1 MYLKDSKYFSHLLIN
16 PYYIKDPKLYE
27 IFQKSLP
34 PIEAYYYFP
43 KGDDIITIDQKKPEN
58 SSRKIFTNVPF
69 TSFEKKWLKK
79 FNKLVDSRDD
89 INIPPGWH
97 DGLSLACIYSALGDI
112 EFGYEIMRDYI
123 KWWEKTFPMNIVPK
137 DKSWELLNN
146 GFLYIYGRD
155 HQFRPIMVCQ
165 PYILQNKL
173 EYFSDSDVVN
183 VCLFVCQYAVN
194 NLLIP
199 GQIENWI
206 MLFNLKGTSI
216 ISLPEPMK
224 LLVQELSD
232 NFNFRLFKCYVLG
245 MSFLM
250 RLLYKFVCTFIG
262 QPNEEK
268 IVILESRKD
277 KHLFDDFTP
286 DNLEKRFG
294 GNAENLIYGEG
305 DCLFPPRVP
314 CENVFF
320 PWEDKNK
327 ILISEEEYINLYKKG
342 DIPIE
347 SISPFIR
354 EKLIKEEEEENK
366 KKLKDENK
374 IRIINKNVKTN
385 NLDLNY
391 ITFDKNIQ
399 IMKFVNNSNNI
410 TPTKINNFNIDIN
423 INKRRNKTYEVNQ
436 FLKSTDWKIKEE
448 FSDKNIFNCLKSNN
462 FINNIKSL
470 IEKRERF
477 KRGIT
482 KLK

>member
-1 MYLKDSKYFSHLLIN
+1 MYLRDTKFFSHLLIN
-16 PYYIKDPKLYE
+16 PYYLKDPKLYE
-27 IFQKSLP
+27 IFQKGLP
-34 PIEAYYYFP
+34 PKEAYYFFP
-43 KGDDIITIDQKKPEN
+43 KGDDVITIDHKKPEN

-69 TSFEKKWLKK
+69 TTFERKWLKK
-79 FNKLVDSRDD
+79 FNKIVEERDD

-97 DGLSLACIYSALGDI
+97 DGLSLGCIYSALGDI
-112 EFGYEIMRDYI
+112 EFGYEIMCDYI
-123 KWWEKTFPMNIVPK
+123 KWWEKTFPMNITPR

-173 EYFSDSDVVN
+173 DYFSNSDVVN

-206 MLFNLKGTSI
+206 MFFNLKGTSL
-216 ISLPEPMK
+216 ISLPEPIK
-224 LLVQELSD
+224 LLVQQLSD

-268 IVILESRKD
+268 IIILKSRRD
-277 KHLFDDFTP
+277 KHIFDDFTP
-286 DNLEKRFG
+286 ENLEKRFG
-294 GNAENLIYGEG
+294 GTADDLIYGEG

-314 CENVFF
+314 SENVFF

-327 ILISEEEYINLYKKG
+327 ILISEEEYINKCRNG

-347 SISPFIR
+347 SMSPMIQ
-354 EKLIKEEEEENK
+354 EKLIEEERNKKKIIEENK
-366 KKLKDENK
+366 KENSNKMNK
-374 IRIINKNVKTN
+374 INIINLNHANINKNIPIHPVITN
-385 NLDLNY
+385 N
-391 ITFDKNIQ
+391 
-399 IMKFVNNSNNI
+399 NNI
-410 TPTKINNFNIDIN
+410 STNINNFNITN
-423 INKRRNKTYEVNQ
+423 RRNKIYEINQ
-436 FLKSTDWKIKEE
+436 FLKSADWQIKEE
-448 FSDKNIFNCLKSNN
+448 FNDKNIFKSLRKNN
-462 FINNIKSL
+462 FINNIKSFV
-470 IEKRERF
+470 EKRERF
-477 KRGIT
+477 TKSIT